1 MATENIVTNVPT
13 RHAGVRHFIPIY
25 APGMGRFQLFHLGV
39 LGYVLDLRCWVN
51 AKIIVSLTLT
61 ISLESQLQ
69 R

>member
-1 MATENIVTNVPT
+1 MATENIVTTVPT

-25 APGMGRFQLFHLGV
+25 APGIGPFSTVSFGGFGLCV
-39 LGYVLDLRCWVN
+39 RCWVN